1 MISDQTGIPVYI
13 AEDPLT
19 CVAKG
24 GGIALDIL
32 DASNDLDHLIEKK
45 YVKFNDLDKFF
56 SNRKN
61 HNNFLCKVVKY

>member
-1 MISDQTGIPVYI
+1 MSQVSKISPARCDLNNQDRRKI
-13 AEDPLT
+13 AF
-19 CVAKG
+19 
-24 GGIALDIL
+24 DIL

-45 YVKFNDLDKFF
+45 YVNFNHLDKFF

>member
-1 MISDQTGIPVYI
+1 MSQVSKISPSRCD
-13 AEDPLT
+13 LT
-19 CVAKG
+19 NQDRRK
-24 GGIALDIL
+24 IALDIL

-45 YVKFNDLDKFF
+45 YVNFNDLDKFF